1 VNFVLLSQQGHYDNV
16 IRDYREMHLTSWR
29 ESETPGLGQ
38 ILNRL
43 RAMCPSQN
51 IQTHILHLASTGE
64 ILPHVDN
71 VSASGTWILGVSL
84 GAPRVLQ
91 METTNVVYPHKKLDI
106 LLTSGSL
113 YLQR

>member
-1 VNFVLLSQQGHYDNV
+1 MLLPQQGHYDNV
-16 IRDYREMHLTSWR
+16 IRDYREMHLTSWC
-29 ESETPGLGQ
+29 ESETPGIAR
-38 ILNRL
+38 ILDRL
-43 RAMCPSQN
+43 HAMCPSQN

-71 VSASGTWILGVSL
+71 VSASGTWILGISL

-91 METTNVVYPHKKLDI
+91 METTNAVVPHSKSDI